1 MTRLVNNLLTLSRMD
16 AGQAVFNFEE
26 QDLSDVALEVVE
38 RLIPLAERKGV
49 DLTTGELPELKISA
63 DRQYLSQMITNLI
76 ENAIKYADGAEP
88 RVRVLTGLQK
98 NGLDGRKDVGWIS
111 IEDNGP
117 GIAPEHLPHIF
128 DRFYQVDQARSHN
141 ALDLENARP
150 NGQPTAGSGLGLSIV
165 QQIAEAHGG
174 HVGVES
180 ELNQGSK
187 FIVKLPLAN
196 SGQ

>member
-1 MTRLVNNLLTLSRMD
+1 
-16 AGQAVFNFEE
+16 
-26 QDLSDVALEVVE
+26 
-38 RLIPLAERKGV
+38 
-49 DLTTGELPELKISA
+49 
-63 DRQYLSQMITNLI
+63 LI

-88 RVRVLTGLQK
+88 RVRVRTGLQRDA
-98 NGLDGRKDVGWIS
+98 LDAPKGVGWIS

-128 DRFYQVDQARSHN
+128 DRFYQVDRARSHN
-141 ALDLENARP
+141 ALDLENAQP
-150 NGQPTAGSGLGLSIV
+150 NGQATAGSGLGLSIV

-196 SGQ
+196 SGH